1 METTVI
7 NKITVTD
14 NVALAALL
22 PPQKMP
28 HLAYTVINTLAENK
42 IRLLMMGATH
52 SDGGIMLA
60 VSEDAISKI
69 LKITGAKK
77 GILTAVYGENSKISL
92 LGANLDNTEF
102 IIKNILDPLSE
113 YNADVRLITASPYEI
128 SLVMPSCKT
137 APFLFEITK
146 FAHGI

>member
-1 METTVI
+1 
-7 NKITVTD
+7 
-14 NVALAALL
+14 
-22 PPQKMP
+22 MP

-60 VSEDAISKI
+60 VSEDAIPQNSK
-69 LKITGAKK
+69 KITGAEK

-137 APFLFEITK
+137 APFLF
-146 FAHGI
+146 

>member
-60 VSEDAISKI
+60 VSEDAIPKI
-69 LKITGAKK
+69 LKITGAEK

>member
-60 VSEDAISKI
+60 VSEDAIPKI
-69 LKITGAKK
+69 LK
-77 GILTAVYGENSKISL
+77 
-92 LGANLDNTEF
+92 
-102 IIKNILDPLSE
+102 
-113 YNADVRLITASPYEI
+113 
-128 SLVMPSCKT
+128 
-137 APFLFEITK
+137 
-146 FAHGI
+146 